1 MRLKTNWKLG
11 VKVPSELVRRDRGGG
26 AAVNEVRPLP
36 LRGLGSRG
44 RLLLQAQRKAQSTCI
59 APGDGEQELPH
70 NRDSANLASPHWG
83 TRPTA
88 PQLPRRVRRAG
99 GRALPPPQR
108 QLSCSI
114 LRRRQGRQ
122 FARPSLDATMHLSG
136 RDNFK

>member
-70 NRDSANLASPHWG
+70 NGDSANLASPHWG

-99 GRALPPPQR
+99 GRALPPTHSV
-108 QLSCSI
+108 SCP
-114 LRRRQGRQ
+114 
-122 FARPSLDATMHLSG
+122 APS
-136 RDNFK
+136 